1 MRSVEITR
9 PGDRSIADHLADMES
24 WLERAG
30 IRGTELRPVHIL
42 HGRVVFSATFQEP
55 PDADRSSMHSATPVP
70 SPGAEEGTEA
80 ESGESVGRSSLFIPP

>member
-9 PGDRSIADHLADMES
+9 PGDRSVADHLADMES

-55 PDADRSSMHSATPVP
+55 PDADRFLHAFGDA
-70 SPGAEEGTEA
+70 SPEPRGGGRNRGRVWR
-80 ESGESVGRSSLFIPP
+80 SGWPQ